1 MLARAL
7 IWRFCRVV
15 EGSCGLL
22 AWFQTLQLLILD
34 QYVAL
39 IPMTL
44 RRNLWYHASILLR
57 LGSVRVRAS
66 NP

>member
-1 MLARAL
+1 M
-7 IWRFCRVV
+7 V

-22 AWFQTLQLLILD
+22 AWFQTLQLLIPD
-34 QYVAL
+34 QQVAL
-39 IPMTL
+39 IPITL
-44 RRNLWYHASILLR
+44 RKNLWYQASILLR